1 MDGLSSGSF
10 RVVVGN
16 QEKMTLVCFQVDSS
30 PNISVQK
37 CRQHSV
43 CVVFSSVLFSVC
55 CEWGWLYVYINV
67 WKWRK
72 IGGGFKSFLFATL
85 LGGMIQ
91 FDEHIFQMGWFN
103 HQLEK
108 GQINQ
113 QFLRIL
119 APFLQHFFAEKPH
132 NLRFCQKNTIGF
144 EDFKPWRPS
153 FRNTVDLSARTIH
166 STWGGREQNQRD
178 FPTSSALTFSRNP
191 GKYFTQYIQSRLKN
205 GISCPQNILVNLAT
219 PKTSGGIRISRGQGL
234 AKTPEH
240 SWIAWRITRRK
251 CARIQEYV
259 ETQIHINTYVN
270 V

>member
-1 MDGLSSGSF
+1 MYGLSSGSF

-16 QEKMTLVCFQVDSS
+16 QKKMTLECFQVDSS

-55 CEWGWLYVYINV
+55 CEWGWLYVYNKCLKMKKTR
-67 WKWRK
+67 WWQLKY
-72 IGGGFKSFLFATL
+72 FLFATL
-85 LGGMIQ
+85 REMIQ
-91 FDEHIFQMGWFN
+91 FDLRIFFKLGWFN
-103 HQLEK
+103 HQ
-108 GQINQ
+108 
-113 QFLRIL
+113 FLRFL
-119 APFLQHFFAEKPH
+119 ALFLQHFFAEKPH
-132 NLRFCQKNTIGF
+132 NLRTSSHEGPPFETPFCRLEPFIQLG
-144 EDFKPWRPS
+144 
-153 FRNTVDLSARTIH
+153 
-166 STWGGREQNQRD
+166 GGREQNHRD

-191 GKYFTQYIQSRLKN
+191 GKYFTQYIQSHLKN
-205 GISCPQNILVNLAT
+205 GISCPQNILVNLVT
-219 PKTSGGIRISRGQGL
+219 PKTSGGIRISSGTGL

>member
-166 STWGGREQNQRD
+166 STWGGEGAKPTWFSNVIGTNF
-178 FPTSSALTFSRNP
+178 FPESRKIFHP
-191 GKYFTQYIQSRLKN
+191 IH
-205 GISCPQNILVNLAT
+205 PV
-219 PKTSGGIRISRGQGL
+219 
-234 AKTPEH
+234 TPEKRYFMSPEH
-240 SWIAWRITRRK
+240 TCKSCNTKNLRR
-251 CARIQEYV
+251 Y
-259 ETQIHINTYVN
+259 
-270 V
+270 